1 RHRDRFFRLFV
12 QPWLINLGESYS
24 LARVQVHRVLHR
36 PIAPRSAVM
45 TLIRSTASPTFEL
58 PFLSVTGLAA
68 PSRGAQE
75 TCVWRLTLAPGAP
88 GTVHSMDREEIFVAF
103 AGRATVA
110 IDGQEIDLNAGD
122 AFIVPAGELISLGN
136 PGSEPFSAVALA
148 PVGGR
153 AT

>member
-1 RHRDRFFRLFV
+1 M
-12 QPWLINLGESYS
+12 PLIT
-24 LARVQVHRVLHR
+24 
-36 PIAPRSAVM
+36 PPM
-45 TLIRSTASPTFEL
+45 SPVFEL

-88 GTVHSMDREEIFVAF
+88 GTVHSMDREEIFVAV

-110 IDGQEIDLNAGD
+110 IDGQEVDLRAGD
-122 AFIVPAGELISLGN
+122 AFIVPAGELFSLAN
-136 PGSEPFSAVALA
+136 PHAEPFSAVALA

-153 AT
+153 ATLPGGEPFSPPWTE